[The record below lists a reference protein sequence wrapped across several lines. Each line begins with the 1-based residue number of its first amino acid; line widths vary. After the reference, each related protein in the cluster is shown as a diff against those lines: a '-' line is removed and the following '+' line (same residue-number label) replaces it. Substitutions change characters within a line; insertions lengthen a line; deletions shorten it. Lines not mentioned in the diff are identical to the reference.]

1 MGKKLAST
9 PRSRVT
15 AALRQV
21 WLRSRERAAAIKR
34 ENGCCQVCGAKQST
48 AKGREVKLEIH
59 HNHQINWQHII
70 DTVYKHLLCD
80 PKHLTVLCKDC
91 HAEVHKTG
99 EL

>member
-1 MGKKLAST
+1 MGKKSLRT

-34 ENGCCQVCGAKQST
+34 ENGCCQICGTKQSA

-59 HNHQINWQHII
+59 HNNGVQWQQII
-70 DTVYKHLLCD
+70 DKVYRELLCS
-80 PKHLTVLCKDC
+80 PEYLTVLCSTC
-91 HAEVHKTG
+91 HKQTHTTG